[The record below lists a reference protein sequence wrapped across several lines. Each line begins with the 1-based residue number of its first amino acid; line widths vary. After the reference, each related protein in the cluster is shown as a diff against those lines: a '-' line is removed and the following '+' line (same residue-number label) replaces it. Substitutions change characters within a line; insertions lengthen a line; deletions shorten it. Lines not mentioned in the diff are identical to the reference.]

1 MVENK
6 KGCKS
11 HLFFG
16 HGPSQ
21 EVFEKRDHGTTNEL
35 VYDKLQK
42 TQTIIDP
49 HNYCEQNRQL
59 DKLQCN
65 VKPQDLPGLF
75 GPEAAKQSLA
85 AQKPKSYNQFTKKF
99 DNNSLKLGLRT

>member
-1 MVENK
+1 MVETK
-6 KGCKS
+6 KGCKG

-42 TQTIIDP
+42 TQSIIDP
-49 HNYCEQNRQL
+49 HNYCEQNKQL
-59 DKLQCN
+59 DKMQCN
-65 VKPQDLPGLF
+65 AQANDLPGLF
-75 GPEAAKQSLA
+75 GADGVKSNLANQKAKH
-85 AQKPKSYNQFTKKF
+85 YNQFTKKF
-99 DNNSLKLGLRT
+99 DNNSLKLGLRG